1 MLSGMDGTT
10 VSDPLQ
16 APPPAPAG
24 LSAPRRDYARPVGR
38 VLSVDG
44 AIVHGLLTIDA
55 SPDLGVPTM
64 PPGMQI
70 GAIVRV
76 ATPRSA
82 VYGVV
87 GALKVDDPAPR
98 AGDSLLREFEIQL
111 LGEAVHAGGGQLGR
125 GFQRG
130 VAHYPLLDEDIF
142 LATPDEL
149 AHIYARPATSNVR
162 VGTIH
167 PDNILPAYLT
177 TDDLLGKHFAILGS
191 TGSGKSCSTALILRS
206 ILADHMHGHVILLDP
221 HNEYSQVFGETADV
235 LHPGNLQLPYWL
247 LNFEEMIEVVIGR
260 NRPDMQTQAAILRGA
275 IVAAKV
281 KFIADKGPIDHITVD
296 TPIPY
301 YLGDLLAHIDHQLG
315 ELDKPENSVP
325 FLRLKARIEGLRTD
339 RRYGFMFSGLV
350 VKDALPAI
358 MSRLLSIPVDGRP
371 VTIVDLSGVP
381 SEIVDVVVSVLCR
394 MIFDFALWSVPAKA
408 LPVLLVCEEAHR
420 YVPRQEDAGFEP
432 TKRTISRIAMEGR
445 KYGVSLCL
453 VTQRPSELSANILSQ
468 CNTMF
473 ALRMSNERDQ
483 EIVRRALPESAHGL
497 LSALPSLRTQEAVVV
512 GEGVALPV
520 RLRFD
525 DLAPEHRPRSASA
538 AFSARWQSEDRGRD
552 FVAETVERWR
562 LQTRSAS

>member
-1 MLSGMDGTT
+1 
-10 VSDPLQ
+10 
-16 APPPAPAG
+16 
-24 LSAPRRDYARPVGR
+24 
-38 VLSVDG
+38 
-44 AIVHGLLTIDA
+44 
-55 SPDLGVPTM
+55 
-64 PPGMQI
+64 
-70 GAIVRV
+70 VRV

-87 GALKVDDPAPR
+87 GTLIVDDPAPD
-98 AGDSLLREFEIQL
+98 AGDSRLREFQIQL
-111 LGEAVHAGGGQLGR
+111 LGEAVHSGDGQIGR

-191 TGSGKSCSTALILRS
+191 TGSGKSCSTALILRA
-206 ILADHMHGHVILLDP
+206 ILEDHAHGHVILLDP
-221 HNEYSQVFGETADV
+221 HNEYSQVFGESADV

-247 LNFEEMIEVVIGR
+247 LNFEEMIEVMIGR
-260 NRPDMQTQAAILRGA
+260 GRPDMQTQAGILRAA
-275 IVAAKV
+275 IVGAKI
-281 KFIADKGPIDHITVD
+281 KFIGDKGPTDHITVD
-296 TPIPY
+296 TPVPFYI
-301 YLGDLLAHIDHQLG
+301 GDLIAHIDHQLG

-325 FLRLKARIEGLRTD
+325 FLRLKSRIEGLRGD
-339 RRYGFMFSGLV
+339 RRYSFMFAGLSV
-350 VKDALPAI
+350 QDSLSSI
-358 MSRLLSIPVDGRP
+358 MSRLLSIPVEGKP

-381 SEIVDVVVSVLCR
+381 SEIVDVVVSVICR

-420 YVPRQEDAGFEP
+420 YVPRDGNAGFEP

-483 EIVRRALPESAHGL
+483 EIVRRALPENAHGL

-520 RLRFD
+520 RLRFE
-525 DLAPEHRPRSASA
+525 DLAPENRPRSASA

-562 LQTRSAS
+562 LQTRSPA